1 MAALS
6 APPPASAPADDAF
19 HISLYQFVHDGMRK
33 CGVPPVPLGEAYL
46 SAAATTADFITQVVA
61 VARRAS
67 TAATSG
73 AADAAGAAVS
83 ADFDIPPEMI
93 GCGALVQMY
102 SQKNFRMWKF
112 KARKQ
117 GLTDAT
123 STQPCSEYFG
133 PDKTDIVIVLCPGAT
148 PGITYDRDKD
158 PTLKKPGKKPGEP
171 GGPPPLDYLRPRGHP
186 PPPSSGGRPPPLD
199 QLRPRGQHPPT
210 TAYCKI

>member
-19 HISLYQFVHDGMRK
+19 HISLYQFVHPSHGKRK

-93 GCGALVQMY
+93 GCGNLVQMY

-123 STQPCSEYFG
+123 STQLCSEYLG
-133 PDKTDIVIVLCPGAT
+133 PDKTDIVVVLCPGAT

-158 PTLKKPGKKPGEP
+158 PTLKKRGKKPGEP
-171 GGPPPLDYLRPRGHP
+171 GGPPPLD
-186 PPPSSGGRPPPLD
+186 
-199 QLRPRGQHPPT
+199 QLRLRGQPLPT
-210 TAYCKI
+210 I

>member
-61 VARRAS
+61 VARRA
-67 TAATSG
+67 
-73 AADAAGAAVS
+73 AGAAVS

-133 PDKTDIVIVLCPGAT
+133 PGRDIVVVLCPGAT

-158 PTLKKPGKKPGEP
+158 PRPRWKKTATKKPGEP
-171 GGPPPLDYLRPRGHP
+171 GGPPPLD
-186 PPPSSGGRPPPLD
+186 
-199 QLRPRGQHPPT
+199 QLRPRGQPPPPPPKMPPP
-210 TAYCKI
+210 KIQ